1 MCGCTPCCQTRCQW
15 ESWLFSSLLPS
26 GMASTYGNCGKT
38 VSTWF
43 TRRPVNLIPNYILKM
58 KKLLTLIVLMAFV
71 MSASAKSVVFTLKDG
86 TLVYYFLGGDVKPVM
101 RFVEG
106 KVTVNTDTYEFSDIK
121 NFYISAEDDP
131 NITNIEN
138 LFAQE
143 EKQFSGNVFVL
154 KTATA
159 KPVKVYDANGAM
171 VEAEVNQ
178 ADGYISVDMN
188 SLRRGTY
195 IIKVGEGS
203 FKVLKK

>member
-1 MCGCTPCCQTRCQW
+1 
-15 ESWLFSSLLPS
+15 
-26 GMASTYGNCGKT
+26 
-38 VSTWF
+38 
-43 TRRPVNLIPNYILKM
+43 M
-58 KKLLTLIVLMAFV
+58 KKLLTLIALMAFV
-71 MSASAKSVVFTLKDG
+71 MSASAKSVVFALKDG

-138 LFAQE
+138 LFAQD

-171 VEAEVNQ
+171 VEVEVNQ